1 MSHLQLYQNELFEV
15 AATVEDGQVLFD
27 AEKVARCLGFVSR
40 STKNGIQYENVR
52 WSRVNEFLP
61 QVAEI
66 KKGDLIPEAMVY
78 KLAFKASNE
87 VAEKFQDWLA
97 IEVIPSIRQNGGYL
111 HVTNTDD
118 EAAIMAKALLLANR
132 TIENNRLKLDAQNQ
146 QLQQQQ
152 PKVLFADSVAAS
164 STSILIRELA
174 KLISQ
179 NGVKIGEKG
188 LFQWLR
194 EHGYLI
200 KKLGADY
207 NTPTQKSMNLGLFEI
222 KETTITRT
230 HSTHI
235 ARTPK
240 VTGKGQVYFVN
251 KFLTEVKPSLSKGRS
266 ISN

>member
-1 MSHLQLYQNELFEV
+1 MNHLQLFQSELFEV

-27 AEKVARCLGFVSR
+27 AEKVAKCLGITTIVQG
-40 STKNGIQYENVR
+40 KEYVR
-52 WSRVNEFLP
+52 WSRVNEYLP
-61 QVAEI
+61 KDLPDVA
-66 KKGDLIPEAMVY
+66 KGDLIPEPMVY

-87 VAEKFQDWLA
+87 VAEKFQDWLS
-97 IEVIPSIRQNGGYL
+97 IEVIPSIRKNGGYL
-111 HVTNTDD
+111 NVTDTDD

-132 TIENNRLKLDAQNQ
+132 TIENNRSKIEQQNYKLA
-146 QLQQQQ
+146 QQQ

-164 STSILIRELA
+164 NTSILIRELA
-174 KLISQ
+174 KLINQ

-222 KETTITRT
+222 KETTINRT
-230 HSTHI
+230 YGIHV

-240 VTGKGQVYFVN
+240 VTGKGQIYFIN
-251 KFLTEVKPSLSKGRS
+251 KFLESAKQEA
-266 ISN
+266 

>member
-1 MSHLQLYQNELFEV
+1 MSYLQLYQNELFEV
-15 AATVEDGQVLFD
+15 AATVEEGQVLFD

-97 IEVIPSIRQNGGYL
+97 IEVIPSIRKNGGYL
-111 HVTNTDD
+111 NVTDTDD

-132 TIENNRLKLDAQNQ
+132 TIENNRSKIEQQNH
-146 QLQQQQ
+146 QLAQQQ

-164 STSILIRELA
+164 SSSILIRELA

-200 KKLGADY
+200 KKIGADY
-207 NTPTQKSMNLGLFEI
+207 NTPTQRSMNLGLFEV
-222 KETTITRT
+222 KETTINRA
-230 HSTHI
+230 SGIQI
-235 ARTPK
+235 ARTSK
-240 VTGKGQVYFVN
+240 VSGKGQIYFIN
-251 KFLTEVKPSLSKGRS
+251 KFLELAKKEVRT
-266 ISN
+266 

>member
-1 MSHLQLYQNELFEV
+1 MSFLQLYKNELFEV
-15 AATVEDGQVLFD
+15 AATIEDDQILFD
-27 AEKVARCLGFVSR
+27 VEKVARCLGI
-40 STKNGIQYENVR
+40 TQKKNGIEYIR
-52 WSRVNEFLP
+52 WERVNEYLPKNSP
-61 QVAEI
+61 QVG
-66 KKGDLIPEAMVY
+66 KGALVPEPFVY

-87 VAEKFQDWLA
+87 VAEMFQDWLA
-97 IEVIPSIRQNGGYL
+97 MEVIPSIRKNGGYL
-111 HVTNTDD
+111 NVTSEDS

-132 TIENNRLKLDAQNQ
+132 TIENNRSKIEQQNY
-146 QLQQQQ
+146 QLAQQQ

-164 STSILIRELA
+164 DTSILIRELA

-194 EHGYLI
+194 ENGYLI

-222 KETTITRT
+222 KETTINRT
-230 HSTHI
+230 YGIHV

-240 VTGKGQVYFVN
+240 VTGKGQIYFVN
-251 KFLTEVKPSLSKGRS
+251 KFLELIEQKA
-266 ISN
+266 

>member
-15 AATVEDGQVLFD
+15 AATVIDGQVLFD
-27 AEKVARCLGFVSR
+27 ADKVARCLGFVSR
-40 STKNGIQYENVR
+40 SVKNGVQYENIR
-52 WSRVNEFLP
+52 WSRINEFLP

-111 HVTNTDD
+111 NVTSADD
-118 EAAIMAKALLLANR
+118 EAAIMAKALLLANH
-132 TIENNRLKLDAQNQ
+132 TIEKSRTKIEEQSH
-146 QLQQQQ
+146 QLIQQQ

-164 STSILIRELA
+164 NTSILIRELA

-179 NGVKIGEKG
+179 NGVRIGEKG

-194 EHGYLI
+194 ENGYLI

-207 NTPTQKSMNLGLFEI
+207 NTPTQKSMNLGVFEI
-222 KETTITRT
+222 KETTVNRT
-230 HSTHI
+230 HGIHV
-235 ARTPK
+235 ARTSK
-240 VTGKGQVYFVN
+240 VTGKGQLYFVN
-251 KFLTEVKPSLSKGRS
+251 KFLSEVKAGQRV
-266 ISN
+266 